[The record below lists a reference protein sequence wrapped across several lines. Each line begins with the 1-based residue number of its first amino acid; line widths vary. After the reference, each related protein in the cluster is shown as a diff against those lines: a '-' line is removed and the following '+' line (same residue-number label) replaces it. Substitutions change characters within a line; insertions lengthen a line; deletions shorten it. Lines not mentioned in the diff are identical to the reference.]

1 MNRFNCNSCF
11 VNEERRRVPGH
22 LPHEEKSLMDLKQ
35 SVRPAEHLPAPK
47 GSWDFYYTDIFYLK
61 NAADNNRKLPMWE
74 NNNEKFDM
82 VLLFN
87 DDSERFFFMTIFP
100 CTY

>member
-1 MNRFNCNSCF
+1 
-11 VNEERRRVPGH
+11 
-22 LPHEEKSLMDLKQ
+22 MDLKQ

-74 NNNEKFDM
+74 NNNEKFDL
-82 VLLFN
+82 VLIFN
-87 DDSERFFFMTIFP
+87 DDSERFFFMTVFP